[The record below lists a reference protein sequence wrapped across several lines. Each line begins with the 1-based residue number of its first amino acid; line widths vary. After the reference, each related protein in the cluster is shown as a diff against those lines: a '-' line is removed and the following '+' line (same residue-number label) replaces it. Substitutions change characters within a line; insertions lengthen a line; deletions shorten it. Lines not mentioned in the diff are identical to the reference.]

1 MISCRLPA
9 TDWDDRHTAR
19 SRLVSPAPSSVSRGR
34 HIRKIL
40 TGALV
45 VMPGVAGLAAGTP
58 PAVAAATAPPG
69 YHIVRTADITA
80 PPSILDTTGQ
90 ANCPA
95 GTVPW
100 GGGASFDNGFAAVG
114 VSLETSEPVT
124 GGWRARVNN
133 ATGAAQTFR
142 VDVICA
148 NTPKGY
154 RIVFVGADNPPH
166 ADTPA
171 TVSCPTGTVVLS
183 GGAFST
189 SDTTANLLTSVGPL
203 GPHRF
208 TASMA
213 NTSNVD
219 QQVTTFAVCG
229 AKPAKYA
236 IVSQSETDMGVD
248 DPALTPVCPTGTSV
262 LGGGLQVVSPGFD
275 IAIAGSL
282 DEDRH
287 GWFGEAVNQRAGATT
302 FTSQAICAA

>member
-1 MISCRLPA
+1 M
-9 TDWDDRHTAR
+9 
-19 SRLVSPAPSSVSRGR
+19 
-34 HIRKIL
+34 HIRSIL
-40 TGALV
+40 TRVLV
-45 VMPGVAGLAAGTP
+45 VMLGVAGLIVGTSTA
-58 PAVAAATAPPG
+58 AVAATVLSG
-69 YHIVRTADITA
+69 YHIVRTADIAA
-80 PPSILDTTGQ
+80 PPSTLDTSGQ
-90 ANCPA
+90 ANCPT

-100 GGGASFDNGFAAVG
+100 GGGASFDNGFAAIG
-114 VSLETSEPVT
+114 TSLETSEPVT
-124 GGWRARVNN
+124 GGWRTRVNN
-133 ATGAAQTFR
+133 ASGTAQTFR

-148 NTPKGY
+148 NKPKGY
-154 RIVFVGADNPPH
+154 RVAFAGADNPPH

-171 TVSCPTGTVVLS
+171 TVTCPTGTVVLS

-189 SDTTANLLTSVGPL
+189 SDTTANLLTSAGPL
-203 GPHRF
+203 GPHRY

-229 AKPAKYA
+229 AKPPKYA

-262 LGGGLQVVSPGFD
+262 LGGGIQVANPGSD

-287 GWFGEAVNQRAGATT
+287 GWFGEAVNQRPGATM
-302 FTSQAICAA
+302 FSGQAICAA

>member
-1 MISCRLPA
+1 M
-9 TDWDDRHTAR
+9 
-19 SRLVSPAPSSVSRGR
+19 
-34 HIRKIL
+34 HIRKIV

-45 VMPGVAGLAAGTP
+45 VMPGVAGLIAATATP
-58 PAVAAATAPPG
+58 AAAAATAPPG
-69 YHIVRTADITA
+69 YRIVRTADLPA

-90 ANCPA
+90 ASCPT

-100 GGGASFDNGFAAVG
+100 GGGAGFTDGFAAIG
-114 VSLETSEPVT
+114 VSLETTEPVA
-124 GGWRARVNN
+124 GSWRARVNN
-133 ATGAAQTFR
+133 ASGAAQTFR
-142 VDVICA
+142 IDVICA
-148 NTPKGY
+148 NKPKGY
-154 RIVFVGADNPPH
+154 KIAFASADNPPH

-171 TVSCPTGTVVLS
+171 TASCPTGTVVLS

-189 SDTTANLLTSVGPL
+189 SDTTANILTSAGPL

-208 TASMA
+208 TAFMA
-213 NTSNVD
+213 NTSDVD
-219 QQVTTFAVCG
+219 QQMTTFAVCG

-236 IVSQSETDMGVD
+236 IVTQSESDMGVD

-262 LGGGLQVVSPGFD
+262 LGGGLEVVNAGFD

-287 GWFGEAVNQRAGATT
+287 GWFGEAVNQRPGATT

>member
-1 MISCRLPA
+1 M
-9 TDWDDRHTAR
+9 
-19 SRLVSPAPSSVSRGR
+19 
-34 HIRKIL
+34 HIRKVR
-40 TGALV
+40 TGLLV
-45 VMPGVAGLAAGTP
+45 VMPGVAGLVAGTAT

-69 YHIVRTADITA
+69 YHIVRTADIAA
-80 PPSILDTTGQ
+80 PPSILDTSGQ

-100 GGGASFDNGFAAVG
+100 GGGASFDNGFADIG

-133 ATGAAQTFR
+133 AAGRAETFR

-148 NTPKGY
+148 NKPKGY
-154 RIVFVGADNPPH
+154 RVAFQSADNPAH

-171 TVSCPTGTVVLS
+171 TVTCPTGTVVLS

-189 SDTTANLLTSVGPL
+189 SDTTANILTSAGPL

-219 QQVTTFAVCG
+219 QGMETFAVCG
-229 AKPAKYA
+229 AKPPKYS
-236 IVSQSETDMGVD
+236 IVTQSTTGIGVS
-248 DPALTPVCPTGTSV
+248 DPALTPVCPTGTAV
-262 LGGGLQVVSPGFD
+262 LGGGLQVVNPGFD

-287 GWFGEAVNQRAGATT
+287 GWFGEAVDQRAGATT
-302 FTSQAICAA
+302 FTGQAICAA

>member
-1 MISCRLPA
+1 M
-9 TDWDDRHTAR
+9 
-19 SRLVSPAPSSVSRGR
+19 

-45 VMPGVAGLAAGTP
+45 VMPGVAGLVAGTAA
-58 PAVAAATAPPG
+58 PADAAATAPPG
-69 YHIVRTADITA
+69 YRIVRTADLPA
-80 PPSILDTTGQ
+80 PASILDTTGQ
-90 ANCPA
+90 ANCPT

-100 GGGASFDNGFAAVG
+100 GGGASFTNGFAAIG

-133 ATGAAQTFR
+133 ASGAAQTFR
-142 VDVICA
+142 VDVMCA
-148 NTPKGY
+148 NRPKGY
-154 RIVFVGADNPPH
+154 RIAFATADNPPH
-166 ADTPA
+166 TTSPA

-189 SDTTANLLTSVGPL
+189 SDTTANLLTSAGPL
-203 GPHRF
+203 GPHRY

-213 NTSNVD
+213 NTSDAD
-219 QQVTTFAVCG
+219 QQVTAFAVCG

-248 DPALTPVCPTGTSV
+248 DPALTPVCPTGTSI
-262 LGGGLQVVSPGFD
+262 LGGGLRVVNPGFD

-287 GWFGEAVNQRAGATT
+287 GWFGEAVNQRSGATM